1 MSPACD
7 APTIFSRSASV
18 NLAMAARSPVTTALK
33 GSSLASAGCALT
45 TSFTRS
51 SAKATCAYIG
61 CSTHSV
67 PSWSKVATR
76 WAGGTNCGLALSVV
90 LRTNCT
96 MASLA
101 APSFHDG
108 NGSVAGA
115 IWAQAPSSATV
126 KASATRRLM
135 LQSWRDGNVSWQ
147 FLLLIR

>member
-1 MSPACD
+1 MVSPACD
-7 APTIFSRSASV
+7 APTIFSKSASV

-33 GSSLASAGCALT
+33 GSSLASAGWALT

-51 SAKATCAYIG
+51 SAKATWAYIG

-76 WAGGTNCGLALSVV
+76 CAAGTNCGLALSVV

-101 APSFHDG
+101 
-108 NGSVAGA
+108 GA
-115 IWAQAPSSATV
+115 VVPRRQRV
-126 KASATRRLM
+126 GGGRHLGASAQQGDGQGQCCPAAD
-135 LQSWRDGNVSWQ
+135 LQNWR
-147 FLLLIR
+147 